1 MRAQLVG
8 AAAHGLPCPD
18 LVHLPD
24 AANAYRVIPV
34 LLEMG
39 TWRGDRRL
47 GYSYSLTLR
56 GDWRRDSE
64 ENMTGGLPSADA
76 SLRSSAGLDAELPA
90 LRVQVAQLRADN
102 ARLLRLLRMTPEQA
116 RPPGPAQTGLFD
128 AAPGVV
134 DAGSPP
140 VMKVAFFGAL
150 FAARTDAYAVRWENV
165 RTGKS
170 GWMPAV
176 RGGWSKGIPTAQR
189 EYLPLTEEVVT
200 AHLSG
205 DLDLGLYPMLDGDRC
220 WWLAADFDGPSAM
233 LDALAYLK
241 AARGA
246 GAPAALEVS
255 RSGTGAHA
263 WMFFAAPVPAAEA
276 RQVGTGLLREAIAL
290 RGRMDLSSYDRLFPS
305 QAVLQAGGLGNLIA
319 APLQGQCRRRGATVF
334 LDLAT
339 LEPHEDQWAYLSSV
353 ARLSPR
359 ELTQLAKRL
368 GQVTVGAS
376 VDRLRAATS
385 TRISAPAPAFI
396 RARLGAMITVESE

>member
-1 MRAQLVG
+1 MRTQLVG

-39 TWRGDRRL
+39 TWRGDHRL

-90 LRVQVAQLRADN
+90 LRVQVAQLRAEN

-150 FAARTDAYAVRWENV
+150 FAARTDAYAVRWDNV

-176 RGGWSKGIPTAQR
+176 RGGWR
-189 EYLPLTEEVVT
+189 PL
-200 AHLSG
+200 
-205 DLDLGLYPMLDGDRC
+205 DC
-220 WWLAADFDGPSAM
+220 
-233 LDALAYLK
+233 
-241 AARGA
+241 
-246 GAPAALEVS
+246 
-255 RSGTGAHA
+255 
-263 WMFFAAPVPAAEA
+263 
-276 RQVGTGLLREAIAL
+276 
-290 RGRMDLSSYDRLFPS
+290 
-305 QAVLQAGGLGNLIA
+305 
-319 APLQGQCRRRGATVF
+319 
-334 LDLAT
+334 
-339 LEPHEDQWAYLSSV
+339 
-353 ARLSPR
+353 RLSP
-359 ELTQLAKRL
+359 
-368 GQVTVGAS
+368 S
-376 VDRLRAATS
+376 
-385 TRISAPAPAFI
+385 
-396 RARLGAMITVESE
+396 